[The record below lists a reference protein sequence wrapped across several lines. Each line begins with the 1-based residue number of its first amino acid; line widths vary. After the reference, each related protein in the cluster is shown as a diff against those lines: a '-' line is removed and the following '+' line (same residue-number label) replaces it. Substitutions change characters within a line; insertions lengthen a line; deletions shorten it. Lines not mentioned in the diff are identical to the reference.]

1 MTHADPI
8 AADGLKLELNQ
19 LWMLPLVLFQ
29 MICGFFSNEQTFL
42 HEHRRKRSA
51 PADWQDHIPGLL
63 ETEWAIAAIK
73 AEGARR
79 VLAGA
84 AIDFN
89 TIPIPP
95 PPGDWQPL
103 VKDAADLLR
112 RFEAVASFH
121 ADPEKFIR
129 RHADG
134 WRCTTPPSS
143 GCAECHL
150 PRMRGGGKRHSPRSH
165 SSLDLPPH
173 VAKRQ
178 GGQVD
183 AAHAF
188 VARQRRGM
196 AQRPP
201 ALAASQ

>member
-19 LWMLPLVLFQ
+19 LWMLPLILFQ

-51 PADWQDHIPGLL
+51 PKDWEDHIPGLL
-63 ETEWAIAAIK
+63 EAEWAIAAIK

-79 VLAGA
+79 LLAGE

-89 TIPIPP
+89 SIPIPP

-103 VKDAADLLR
+103 VTDAADLLR

-121 ADPEKFIR
+121 ADPEAFIR
-129 RHADG
+129 RHAERLALHDPLRLPTASAATSPAFAVEASATLLVLIHRSNCLPMSRSDRG
-134 WRCTTPPSS
+134 RWIATPSS
-143 GCAECHL
+143 
-150 PRMRGGGKRHSPRSH
+150 RDGGGWLNVH
-165 SSLDLPPH
+165 PP
-173 VAKRQ
+173 
-178 GGQVD
+178 
-183 AAHAF
+183 
-188 VARQRRGM
+188 
-196 AQRPP
+196 
-201 ALAASQ
+201 